1 MQSTIDSLPINL
13 DNQEYDFS
21 EWNKELEVIQH
32 KCNKFMNVNRA

>member
-21 EWNKELEVIQH
+21 EWNKELEVIQQ